1 MLMDIQAVSKQIE
14 AFELLC
20 GKTSE
25 RPEQSNQEVTIDAA
39 QRRGKP
45 RCFNC
50 QEEGHLTKDCKRLK
64 DQCPKCKFLG
74 GGHSQ
79 NCRDN
84 CTAHTTETTDGQ
96 KNKDPF
102 ATMRGMLFNAMK
114 VYFYDM
120 KETESL
126 KDKMN

>member
-1 MLMDIQAVSKQIE
+1 MDIQAVGKQIE

-25 RPEQSNQEVTIDAA
+25 RPKQSNQEVTIDAT

-64 DQCPKCKFLG
+64 DQCFKCKFLG

-84 CTAHTTETTDGQ
+84 CTAHTAETMDGQ